1 MWQELNINA
10 CIHSSVILSIY
21 TLFFLGLKHTTKRE
35 IKHQRL
41 VWLAGGRWLML
52 ICCERKILVAAGWC

>member
-21 TLFFLGLKHTTKRE
+21 TLFFGLKHTTKRE
-35 IKHQRL
+35 IKHQHL
-41 VWLAGGRWLML
+41 VRLAGGWWLML